1 MPTPS
6 GTKRVFDPF
15 ENIPPELLVARLAPT
30 HNLVLNKF
38 AIVPEHFI
46 LATSSFRPQTDLLD
60 EDDLAVTHDCIEAY
74 HAHCERGEEESSSV
88 HEGEL
93 FAFFNSGE
101 FSGASQPHRHIQ
113 LLPVARM
120 RDGLEG
126 CEWDVLAKRLVGEV
140 EDLPFTT
147 FAEAI
152 EPGISPRELRDAY
165 LRLYRR
171 ACVAVGAF
179 LGRRDVADG
188 AEEQER
194 GPARISYNL
203 AVTRHALIV
212 CPRLADGAPVWDGGE
227 VVGKL
232 ALNGTV
238 LAGTALVKSAV
249 EWDALRKDPS
259 ELLQV
264 LNAIGLPKRY
274 EGGVRGHLAVDGVRG
289 DLVDGVPKNMEV
301 DGVRVVE

>member
-1 MPTPS
+1 MPAAS
-6 GTKRVFDPF
+6 RTKRVFDPF
-15 ENIPPELLVARLAPT
+15 EDIPPELLVTSLPS

-46 LATSSFRPQTDLLD
+46 LATSSFRSQTDLLD
-60 EDDLAVTHDCIEAY
+60 ADDLAVTYSCIEAY
-74 HAHCERGEEESSSV
+74 HTHCERGEEESSV

-120 RDGLEG
+120 RDGLEDG
-126 CEWDVLAKRLVGEV
+126 EWDVLAKRLVGEV

-147 FAEAI
+147 FAEEI
-152 EPGISPRELRDAY
+152 RPGMAPQELRDVY

-171 ACVAVGAF
+171 ACAAVGEF
-179 LGRRDVADG
+179 LGKRDVAEG
-188 AEEQER
+188 AQAQDE
-194 GPARISYNL
+194 GTARISYNL

-212 CPRLADGAPVWDGGE
+212 CPRLADGAPVWDSGE
-227 VVGKL
+227 VIGKL
-232 ALNGTV
+232 SLNGTV
-238 LAGTALVKSAV
+238 LAGTALVKSSV
-249 EWDALRKDPS
+249 EWDALRKDPT

-264 LNAIGLPKRY
+264 LTAIGLPKRY
-274 EGGVRGHLAVDGVRG
+274 EGKVRGHL
-289 DLVDGVPKNMEV
+289 EV
-301 DGVRVVE
+301 DGTELQN

>member
-1 MPTPS
+1 MPGPRRAK
-6 GTKRVFDPF
+6 GPFDPF
-15 ENIPPELLVARLAPT
+15 ENIAPELLIAEMAPT

-46 LATSSFRPQTDLLD
+46 LATSTFQPQTDLLD
-60 EDDLAVTHDCIEAY
+60 EADLAATYDCIEAY
-74 HAHCERGEEESSSV
+74 HLHCERGDEESSV
-88 HEGEL
+88 GEGEL

-120 RDGLEG
+120 REDLDDG
-126 CEWDVLAKRLVGEV
+126 EWDVLAKRLVGEV
-140 EDLPFTT
+140 KDLPFTT
-147 FAEAI
+147 FAEHI
-152 EPGISPRELRDAY
+152 EPGVSPRQLRDAY

-171 ACVAVGAF
+171 ACDAVGRH
-179 LGRRDVADG
+179 LKKRDIADG
-188 AEEQER
+188 ARGQET
-194 GPARISYNL
+194 GPALISYNL

-212 CPRLADGAPVWDGGE
+212 CPRLADGAAVWDNGE

-238 LAGTALVKSAV
+238 LAGTALVKDIV
-249 EWDALRKDPS
+249 EWDALRKDPA

-264 LNAIGLPKRY
+264 LTAIGLPKKY
-274 EGGVRGHLAVDGVRG
+274 EDEALPNGRGVDGV
-289 DLVDGVPKNMEV
+289 DGK
-301 DGVRVVE
+301 G

>member
-1 MPTPS
+1 MQFQLRFSPALASKPTGPVPTAS
-6 GTKRVFDPF
+6 QTKRVFDPF
-15 ENIPPELLVARLAPT
+15 ENIPPELLVAALPS

-60 EDDLAVTHDCIEAY
+60 EDDLAVTYECIEAY
-74 HAHCERGEEESSSV
+74 HTHCERGDEESRV

-120 RDGLEG
+120 RDGLEDG
-126 CEWDVLAKRLVGEV
+126 EWDVLAKRLVGEV
-140 EDLPFTT
+140 KDLPFST
-147 FAEAI
+147 FAEEI
-152 EPGISPRELRDAY
+152 EPGMSPRQLWEAY

-171 ACVAVGAF
+171 ACNAVGAF
-179 LGRRDVADG
+179 LGRQDVAEG
-188 AEEQER
+188 AQIQVD

-203 AVTRHALIV
+203 AVTRHALTV
-212 CPRLADGAPVWDGGE
+212 CPRLADGAPVWDSGE
-227 VVGKL
+227 MVGKL
-232 ALNGTV
+232 SLNGTV
-238 LAGTALVKSAV
+238 LAGTALVKSSI
-249 EWDALRKDPS
+249 EWDALRKDPN

-264 LNAIGLPKRY
+264 LSAIGLPKRY
-274 EGGVRGHLAVDGVRG
+274 EGSVRGHL
-289 DLVDGVPKNMEV
+289 EV
-301 DGVRVVE
+301 SGSGLRN